1 MRKLLD
7 AHSKAEQLEGYL
19 GDVWRNL
26 SVDWSIESMKDLF
39 LIFLVRKWWLWT
51 HRKMT
56 FFLRN
61 AAEVFG
67 SE

>member
-39 LIFLVRKWWLWT
+39 LIFLVRKWWYG
-51 HRKMT
+51 HAGK
-56 FFLRN
+56 
-61 AAEVFG
+61 
-67 SE
+67 